1 MRIRCPMCG
10 HEFDPSDLRCHVG
23 CPLGAR
29 CTLICCPQCGYQMP
43 DLERSAS
50 ARWFRRFLV
59 WLRPEKEVNESPYVT
74 LAEVPPGQSAV
85 VIEVEEAR
93 RDQLAR
99 LAHLGVLPGAVIRVL
114 RRRPVLIVE
123 VDGTT
128 LALDPDVAAHIRVGQ
143 V

>member
-50 ARWFRRFLV
+50 ARWFQRLFAR
-59 WLRPEKEVNESPYVT
+59 LRPEGGIRGSPHAT
-74 LAEVPPGQSAV
+74 LAEVPPGQSV
-85 VIEVEEAR
+85 VVLEIEETR
-93 RDQLAR
+93 GDQLAR
-99 LAHLGVLPGAVIRVL
+99 LAHLGVLPGVAIRVL

-123 VDGTT
+123 VEGTT
-128 LALDPDVAAHIRVGQ
+128 LALDPDVAAHIRVGP